1 MTTRTEYTGKADASA
16 NTDSKTD
23 AKTDGTAST
32 DTGRTAAIGGA
43 VSEAAGT
50 VKDVAADSAA
60 RLPEVAATTRTAL
73 EDANRQMRTGSDEM
87 LSMGSALSFGLAG
100 GLLLGGAPR
109 LLVAAA
115 FLPAVAMVLTLLDRS
130 SRTRGQSGR
139 SLQGR

>member
-1 MTTRTEYTGKADASA
+1 MTTRTDYTGKADTS
-16 NTDSKTD
+16 
-23 AKTDGTAST
+23 AKTDSPT
-32 DTGRTAAIGGA
+32 DTTTESGRTAAIGGA
-43 VSEAAGT
+43 VSDAAGT
-50 VKDVAADSAA
+50 VKDVAADAAA

-100 GLLLGGAPR
+100 GLLIGGAPR

-130 SRTRGQSGR
+130 SRTRGQTGR